1 MISKW
6 ARSASRKGLT
16 LLIREGARERSK
28 VAQSSMAAMR
38 APTVWP
44 RTIPP

>member
-1 MISKW
+1 MIRKW

-16 LLIREGARERSK
+16 LLIREGARERAEA
-28 VAQSSMAAMR
+28 AQSSIAAMR

-44 RTIPP
+44 STIPP